1 MGVGYASEISEI
13 RVYKAE
19 VCAQQSEGFFIFK
32 PLCHIVFHIFFF
44 LCFMSAEEI

>member
-13 RVYKAE
+13 RVSKAE
-19 VCAQQSEGFFIFK
+19 VCAQQLEGFFIFK
-32 PLCHIVFHIFFF
+32 PLCHIVLHIFFF